1 MSQLSKRN
9 ALSLRREWRL
19 FDQDRGTPE
28 AYLKLCNRM
37 IEVGEFLLAHD
48 VAKSWAR
55 AAQGKQGI
63 EPARSTCFM

>member
-48 VAKSWAR
+48 VTRAGLKHHKANKELKSAGSSR
-55 AAQGKQGI
+55 I
-63 EPARSTCFM
+63 V

>member
-37 IEVGEFLLAHD
+37 IEVGEFCSLTMLQELDLNGTRHT
-48 VAKSWAR
+48 R
-55 AAQGKQGI
+55 N
-63 EPARSTCFM
+63 